1 MVDIQPLLQDIT
13 TTELTAVRNK
23 EPTIVRKCL
32 VLFGERNGLHVLES
46 PPTHIT
52 YSRTEIRFTMS
63 PGNEAELKVS
73 SLTFDLSLC

>member
-23 EPTIVRKCL
+23 EPTIVRKRL

-46 PPTHIT
+46 PPTPYHIQQ
-52 YSRTEIRFTMS
+52 
-63 PGNEAELKVS
+63 N
-73 SLTFDLSLC
+73 